1 MFWLSALLAV
11 VLGALLAFQV
21 GVNARLRHH
30 VGDPAIAG
38 LISAAVAAL
47 ATLPLLLPATAS
59 AKPGVCQRTTIQAV
73 LVQEDRLTPEGVAN
87 GRKVSLVRC
96 GDVTDDGNADAL
108 FAVASGGTAGNT
120 RFGVIE
126 GRKNGSPGALVL
138 YKRGYGVGVSR
149 RDRRSFGLR
158 AAAPPATRG
167 SGSSRGARTARP
179 ERSCSTSAVTEL
191 ASPAVTGARS
201 RSSSPTTAPRI
212 RTAARAPTG

>member
-1 MFWLSALLAV
+1 MCRRTRAGKRRSRYSRAV
-11 VLGALLAFQV
+11 
-21 GVNARLRHH
+21 NK
-30 VGDPAIAG
+30 P
-38 LISAAVAAL
+38 AAVAAL

-73 LVQEDRLTPEGVAN
+73 LVQENRLTPEGVAN

-149 RDRRSFGLR
+149 RDRRSFEVLQPHYR
-158 AAAPPATRG
+158 AEDPNCCPSSYRLTRYTW
-167 SGSSRGARTARP
+167 SGNGFSAGKAKKLSR
-179 ERSCSTSAVTEL
+179 
-191 ASPAVTGARS
+191 
-201 RSSSPTTAPRI
+201 APR
-212 RTAARAPTG
+212 RFYRP